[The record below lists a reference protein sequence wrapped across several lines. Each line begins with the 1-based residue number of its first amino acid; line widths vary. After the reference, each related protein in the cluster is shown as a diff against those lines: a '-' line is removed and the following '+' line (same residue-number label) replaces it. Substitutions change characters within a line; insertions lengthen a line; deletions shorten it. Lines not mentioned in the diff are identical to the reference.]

1 MIAQINKCATL
12 CCALMCLFFTSSKGQ
27 TESNFE
33 NFTGKSTVKFGA
45 QFHFSNFIESYTT
58 TAGGFILETSGKRFG
73 VSYSGRIGVT
83 SSNQFYAYT
92 GAGQVIGFYL
102 LKDRNTTGL
111 GIVGLIGMFIPE
123 TIIIYSYPTTKSRL
137 GFYLSPWGVEHIPEK
152 ETKVSVEAGLKYCMK
167 LSNRFYIEP
176 FMGAKAIYKTN
187 RQAVS
192 AGLNFFFTK

>member
-1 MIAQINKCATL
+1 MLSCILTCLTFRTALAQTK
-12 CCALMCLFFTSSKGQ
+12 
-27 TESNFE
+27 SNFE
-33 NFTGKSTVKFGA
+33 KFAGEATVKFGA
-45 QFHFSNFIESYTT
+45 QIHHSNYIESYNTN
-58 TAGGFILETSGKRFG
+58 AGGFILEASGERFG

-102 LKDRNTTGL
+102 LKDSKNTGL
-111 GIVGLIGMFIPE
+111 GILGLIGILIPE
-123 TIIIYSYPTTKSRL
+123 SIILYSYPTTKSRL

-152 ETKVSVEAGLKYCMK
+152 ETKVSIEAGLKYCVK
-167 LSNRFYIEP
+167 LNDRFYIEP
-176 FMGAKAIYKTN
+176 FLGAKAIYKTD